1 MMREIIGC
9 CGIVC
14 SNCDIYKATKNDNND
29 LRDIIFK
36 REIEGGHG
44 DRFQKLFG
52 REYALEDIHCNGCPI
67 ENKCSFWYIKNCQ
80 MRACA
85 LEKNLE
91 NCAYCTEYPCE
102 KLQAF
107 FDKSH
112 VNAKKT
118 LDEIRALDTFLSF
131 KKYSSK

>member
-1 MMREIIGC
+1 
-9 CGIVC
+9 
-14 SNCDIYKATKNDNND
+14 
-29 LRDIIFK
+29 
-36 REIEGGHG
+36 
-44 DRFQKLFG
+44 
-52 REYALEDIHCNGCPI
+52 
-67 ENKCSFWYIKNCQ
+67 

-85 LEKNLE
+85 LKKNLE

-118 LDEIRALDTFLSF
+118 LDEIRARMRQFNDLGTG
-131 KKYSSK
+131 

>member
-67 ENKCSFWYIKNCQ
+67 ENKRSFWYIKNCQ

-118 LDEIRALDTFLSF
+118 LDEIRARVRRFNDFGMR
-131 KKYSSK
+131 

>member
-1 MMREIIGC
+1 MREIIGY

-14 SNCDIYKATKNDNND
+14 SNCDVYKATKNDNND

-36 REIEGGHG
+36 RDIEGGHG
-44 DRFQKLFG
+44 DGFQKLYG
-52 REYALEDIHCNGCPI
+52 REYALEDIHRNGCPI
-67 ENKCSFWYIKNCQ
+67 ENKRSFWYIKNCQ

-91 NCAYCTEYPCE
+91 NCAYCAEYPCE

-118 LDEIRALDTFLSF
+118 LDEIRARWLVPLFGF
-131 KKYSSK
+131 KWY

>member
-1 MMREIIGC
+1 MREIIGY

-14 SNCDIYKATKNDNND
+14 SNCDIYKATKNGNND
-29 LRDIIFK
+29 LREIIFK
-36 REIEGGHG
+36 REIEGGHS

-52 REYALEDIHCNGCPI
+52 REYTLEDIYCNGCPI
-67 ENKCSFWYIKNCQ
+67 ENKRSFWYTKNCQ

-107 FDKSH
+107 FGKSH

-118 LDEIRALDTFLSF
+118 LDEIRTRAIPR
-131 KKYSSK
+131 KAHI